1 MYGNVI
7 QYGDAYL
14 MIQRPIADLTVLYKY
29 DTRI

>member
-14 MIQRPIADLTVLYKY
+14 MIQRPIADLTV
-29 DTRI
+29 